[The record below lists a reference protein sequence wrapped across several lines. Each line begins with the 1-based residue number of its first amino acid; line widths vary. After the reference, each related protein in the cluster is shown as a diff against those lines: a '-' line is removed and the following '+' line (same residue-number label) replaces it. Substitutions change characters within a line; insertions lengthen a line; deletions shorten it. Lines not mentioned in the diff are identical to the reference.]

1 MRKKSF
7 ILLFAAAVVPRFG
20 SLSFV
25 LGSPTARAFDIDSR
39 WFPHTQKTAIGRPFA
54 FQGYF

>member
-54 FQGYF
+54 FQG